1 VCAPSFT
8 DSSRCGRGL
17 DGSTVLST
25 PTVGEARRRELMSEL
40 TLDDARRVASA
51 AEGKALELGCAVTIT
66 VTDAGGHVR
75 AQTRQDG
82 ARFGTVNVSANKA
95 FTAAAFGAPTKILAG
110 LTQPGQDLFG
120 FADAA
125 GGRIAIFPGGMPLVR
140 DEEIVGAIGISGGSV
155 DQDQGIADAGAAAV

>member
-1 VCAPSFT
+1 M
-8 DSSRCGRGL
+8 SSGV
-17 DGSTVLST
+17 DDSTVLST
-25 PTVGEARRRELMSEL
+25 PTVGEARWREPMSEL
-40 TLDDARRVASA
+40 TIDDARRVTAA

-75 AQTRQDG
+75 AQARLDG
-82 ARFGTVNVSANKA
+82 ARFGTLNVSTNKA

-140 DEEIVGAIGISGGSV
+140 EETIVGAIGISGGSV
-155 DQDQGIADAGAAAV
+155 NQDQDIADAGVAAL

>member
-1 VCAPSFT
+1 
-8 DSSRCGRGL
+8 
-17 DGSTVLST
+17 
-25 PTVGEARRRELMSEL
+25 MSEL
-40 TLDDARRVASA
+40 TLDEVRRVASS
-51 AEGKALELGCAVTIT
+51 AEAKALELGCAVTIT
-66 VTDAGGHVR
+66 VTDAAGYVR
-75 AQTRQDG
+75 AQTRLDG
-82 ARFGTVNVSANKA
+82 ARFGTLKVSANKA

-155 DQDQGIADAGAAAV
+155 DQDQGIADAGAAALGASRGTE